1 MLCCYVFVFHL
12 DDLVMTDLYWCRA
25 NNYMSEHCC
34 QIEAEFM
41 AVTETA
47 CCRRLRD
54 EWRNYRD
61 RILQLATSAALK
73 NADLHNMLS
82 DLDTQDEGNK
92 SASAVLLIE

>member
-1 MLCCYVFVFHL
+1 
-12 DDLVMTDLYWCRA
+12 MTDLCWCRA
-25 NNYMSEHCC
+25 NNYISEQCF

-82 DLDTQDEGNK
+82 DLDTQDEG
-92 SASAVLLIE
+92 